1 MPNRIHRFQMLE
13 EGKVI
18 GADALSYYWFKLY
31 QTWMNDASCDADAL
45 DRLRC

>member
-1 MPNRIHRFQMLE
+1 MLE

-18 GADALSYYWFKLY
+18 GADEHPSYYWFNLY

>member
-1 MPNRIHRFQMLE
+1 MLE

-18 GADALSYYWFKLY
+18 GADALSYYWFNLY
-31 QTWMNDASCDADAL
+31 QTWMNDASCDDDAL